1 MMRNFGYHNKALHIN
16 LSNEHTQEVDI
27 DNKVLELIIGGTG
40 LATYLLHKYC
50 PEGTEPLEPSNPLIF
65 ASSPLVGT
73 RLTTSSKFAIA
84 TKSPLTGLIGDSLS
98 SSYMALELKKTG
110 YDAIIITG
118 KRQSNTLLTIKNNS
132 VKFIDAKHLSSKTTS
147 QTESQVKSLVG
158 NQFSVC
164 SIGIAGE
171 NMVRFASIANDGG
184 RQAGRTGVG
193 AVMGSKNLKAI
204 AIHGTN
210 KTSIYDESSINRIRA
225 NLNKKSLGPATEK
238 YRTLGTIS
246 NLSVF
251 NRLNVLPSY
260 NFQQTKFAN
269 IAPITAE
276 TTELT
281 HKLGSAHC
289 ASCTIGCEKIFTSRT
304 ESGSTIKSRLEYET
318 AYALGPLIGISNPD
332 ILIES
337 SNLCDQLGLDT
348 ISTGATIAWAMESY
362 EKRVLTQTDTGGL
375 ELYFGNEK
383 ILPNLIQMIAEQKG
397 IGRLLSEGS
406 KRSSEQ
412 IGKSS
417 DTWAM
422 HVKGLEMPG
431 YDPRKLKTMALALAV
446 STKGACHNR
455 SSAYES
461 DFSILSNTENNK
473 LDKGIITKKS
483 EDYSAV
489 MDSLIWCKFVRKVF
503 DDFYEESSEVYSSI
517 TGKECSPKQ
526 LEESGE
532 RINNLKKL
540 FNIREGWRTSDDTL
554 PTRVF
559 NSPNPNDSGET
570 NNLTREELNTMI
582 SSYYN
587 ARGWTQKGTITKT
600 KIQSLSLDYV
610 LQK

>member
-1 MMRNFGYHNKALHIN
+1 MRNFGYHNKALHIN

-246 NLSVF
+246 NL
-251 NRLNVLPSY
+251 
-260 NFQQTKFAN
+260 
-269 IAPITAE
+269 
-276 TTELT
+276 
-281 HKLGSAHC
+281 
-289 ASCTIGCEKIFTSRT
+289 
-304 ESGSTIKSRLEYET
+304 
-318 AYALGPLIGISNPD
+318 
-332 ILIES
+332 
-337 SNLCDQLGLDT
+337 
-348 ISTGATIAWAMESY
+348 
-362 EKRVLTQTDTGGL
+362 
-375 ELYFGNEK
+375 
-383 ILPNLIQMIAEQKG
+383 
-397 IGRLLSEGS
+397 
-406 KRSSEQ
+406 
-412 IGKSS
+412 
-417 DTWAM
+417 
-422 HVKGLEMPG
+422 
-431 YDPRKLKTMALALAV
+431 
-446 STKGACHNR
+446 
-455 SSAYES
+455 
-461 DFSILSNTENNK
+461 
-473 LDKGIITKKS
+473 
-483 EDYSAV
+483 
-489 MDSLIWCKFVRKVF
+489 
-503 DDFYEESSEVYSSI
+503 
-517 TGKECSPKQ
+517 
-526 LEESGE
+526 
-532 RINNLKKL
+532 
-540 FNIREGWRTSDDTL
+540 
-554 PTRVF
+554 
-559 NSPNPNDSGET
+559 
-570 NNLTREELNTMI
+570 
-582 SSYYN
+582 
-587 ARGWTQKGTITKT
+587 
-600 KIQSLSLDYV
+600 
-610 LQK
+610 

>member
-1 MMRNFGYHNKALHIN
+1 MRNFGYHNKALHIN

-260 NFQQTKFAN
+260 NFQQTKFDN

-412 IGKSS
+412 VGKSS

-570 NNLTREELNTMI
+570 NNLTREDLNTMI